1 MDEKNI
7 QNQIVH
13 MNSSSIFSVFLE
25 MKEIPSDTNDYS
37 LGNYKLR
44 LLPYR
49 EVIVVLETIQVLFSW
64 NTHCISMCC
73 R

>member
-49 EVIVVLETIQVLFSW
+49 EVIVVLETIQVLFS
-64 NTHCISMCC
+64 
-73 R
+73 